1 MSNIRIAERYAKSLL
16 DLAIEKNELEKVYA
30 DVQWLQ
36 FLCKSNR
43 DFVQMLRNPVIKG
56 DVKIKIIS
64 AFTAEQ
70 TGQLTNTFLQLLI
83 QKGREEVLPE
93 ITRTFINQYKIYK
106 KILTVKLITAI
117 PLDDAWKNK
126 IAEQLKAISGKESVE
141 MEAIVDPEII
151 GGFVLQSGDKLIDAS
166 VASNLR
172 EIANKF
178 SRNEFR
184 LD

>member
-30 DVQWLQ
+30 GMQWLQ

-43 DFVQMLRNPVIKG
+43 DFVNMLRNPVIKG
-56 DVKIKIIS
+56 DIKTKIIT

-70 TGQLTNTFLQLLI
+70 TGQLTNTFLRLLI
-83 QKGREEVLPE
+83 QKGREDVLPE
-93 ITRTFINQYKIYK
+93 ITRTFINQYKTYK
-106 KILTVKLITAI
+106 KILTVKLTTAI
-117 PLDDAWKNK
+117 PLDDAWKNR
-126 IAEQLKAISGKESVE
+126 IAERLKAVSGMESVE
-141 MEAIVDPEII
+141 LEAIVNPDIV
-151 GGFVLQSGDKLIDAS
+151 GGFVLRSGDKLIDAS
-166 VASNLR
+166 VAYSLR
-172 EIANKF
+172 EIAKKF